1 MAKGRKR
8 KTGKR
13 HPSGKLVQPSGAETQ
28 REVMATVLEA
38 RQRHY
43 GVTARQARDERLGT
57 ALGRL
62 AFGGVISA
70 EQYAAGQ
77 KYAEIYHRHHAVM
90 GWPMPFPA
98 SVTALLASD
107 GLLGGAAGAPPSRE
121 LVEKVRRHY
130 GAVLDVLGQCDRD
143 RLDAPGKAPSVLAYR
158 LVCLDED
165 AGGWP
170 QADLTN
176 LALVLDAL
184 ADLFGITRDAHRKVL
199 T

>member
-1 MAKGRKR
+1 MARGRKR
-8 KTGKR
+8 KAGRR
-13 HPSGKLVQPSGAETQ
+13 HPSGKLVQPGAVETQ
-28 REVMATVLEA
+28 REAMATVLEA

-62 AFGGVISA
+62 ALGQVITA

-77 KYAEIYHRHHAVM
+77 KYGEVYHRHHAVM

-107 GLLGGAAGAPPSRE
+107 GVLGGTSAPPSRE

-130 GAVLDVLGQCDRD
+130 CAVLDVLGQCDRD
-143 RLDAPGKAPSVLAYR
+143 RMDAPGKAPSVLAYR

-184 ADLFGITRDAHRKVL
+184 ADLFGIARDAHRKVL

>member
-1 MAKGRKR
+1 MARGRKR
-8 KTGKR
+8 KAGRR
-13 HPSGKLVQPSGAETQ
+13 HPSGKLVQPGAAETQ
-28 REVMATVLEA
+28 REAMATVLEA

-62 AFGGVISA
+62 AFGQVITA

-77 KYAEIYHRHHAVM
+77 KYGEVYHRHHAVM

-107 GLLGGAAGAPPSRE
+107 GALGGAGAPPSRE

-130 GAVLDVLGQCDRD
+130 GAVLDVFDQCDRE
-143 RLDAPGKAPSVLAYR
+143 RVDAPGKAPSVLAYR

>member
-8 KTGKR
+8 KSGKR

-43 GVTARQARDERLGT
+43 GVTAKQARDERLGT

-62 AFGGVISA
+62 ALTASITA

-77 KYAEIYHRHHAVM
+77 KYAEIHHRHHSVM

-107 GLLGGAAGAPPSRE
+107 GVLGGVGAPPSRE
-121 LVEKVRRHY
+121 LIEKVRRHY
-130 GAVLDVLGQCDRD
+130 GAVLDVLNCCDRD
-143 RLDAPGKAPSVLAYR
+143 RLDAPGKAPSVVAYR

-170 QADLTN
+170 HADHRN
-176 LALVLDAL
+176 LSFALDAL
-184 ADLFGITRDAHRKVL
+184 AELFGMARDSHRKVL

>member
-13 HPSGKLVQPSGAETQ
+13 HPSGKLVQPSVAETQ
-28 REVMATVLEA
+28 REVMTTVLEA

-57 ALGRL
+57 SLGRL
-62 AFGGVISA
+62 AFKEVITA

-107 GLLGGAAGAPPSRE
+107 GILGGVGAPPSRE
-121 LVEKVRRHY
+121 LIEKVRRHY
-130 GAVLDVLGQCDRD
+130 GAVLDVLNCCDRD
-143 RLDAPGKAPSVLAYR
+143 RLDAPGKAPSLVAYR

-170 QADLTN
+170 QADHRN
-176 LALVLDAL
+176 LSFALDAL
-184 ADLFGITRDAHRKVL
+184 GGLFGMTRDSHRKVL

>member
-8 KTGKR
+8 KAGKR
-13 HPSGKLVQPSGAETQ
+13 HPCGKLVQPSGAKTQ
-28 REVMATVLEA
+28 REAMSTVLEA

-62 AFGGVISA
+62 AFAGSITA
-70 EQYAAGQ
+70 EQYAAGE
-77 KYAEIYHRHHAVM
+77 KYGELYHRHHAVM

-98 SVTALLASD
+98 SVAGILASE
-107 GLLGGAAGAPPSRE
+107 GVLGGVGAPPSCE

-130 GAVLDVLGQCDRD
+130 GAVLSVLDQCDRD
-143 RLDAPGKAPSVLAYR
+143 RQASPGQAPSVLVYR
-158 LVCLDED
+158 LICIDED
-165 AGGWP
+165 AGSWP
-170 QADLTN
+170 HAGRRN
-176 LALVLDAL
+176 LSFALDAL
-184 ADLFGITRDAHRKVL
+184 AELFGMARDRHRKVL

>member
-8 KTGKR
+8 KVGKR
-13 HPSGKLVQPSGAETQ
+13 HPCGKLAQPSAGETQ

-62 AFGGVISA
+62 AFAGAITA
-70 EQYAAGQ
+70 EQFAAGQ
-77 KYAEIYHRHHAVM
+77 KYGEIYHRHHAVM

-98 SVTALLASD
+98 SVTGILASD
-107 GLLGGAAGAPPSRE
+107 GALGGVGTPPSQA
-121 LVEKVRRHY
+121 LIEKVRRHY
-130 GAVLDVLGQCDRD
+130 GTVLDVLNKCDRD
-143 RLDAPGKAPSVLAYR
+143 RQDAPGKAPSVLAYR
-158 LVCLDED
+158 LVCVDED

-170 QADLTN
+170 QADRSN
-176 LALVLDAL
+176 VSFALDAL
-184 ADLFGITRDAHRKVL
+184 TQLFGITRDGDRKVL

>member
-1 MAKGRKR
+1 MARGRKR
-8 KTGKR
+8 KAGRR
-13 HPSGKLVQPSGAETQ
+13 HPSGKLVQPGAAETQ
-28 REVMATVLEA
+28 REAMATVLEA

-62 AFGGVISA
+62 AFGQVVTA

-77 KYAEIYHRHHAVM
+77 KYGEVYHRHHAVM

-107 GLLGGAAGAPPSRE
+107 GVLGGAGAPPSRE

-130 GAVLDVLGQCDRD
+130 GAVLNALDQCDRD

-176 LALVLDAL
+176 LAHVLDAL

>member
-1 MAKGRKR
+1 
-8 KTGKR
+8 
-13 HPSGKLVQPSGAETQ
+13 
-28 REVMATVLEA
+28 MATVLEA

-62 AFGGVISA
+62 AFKEVITA

-90 GWPMPFPA
+90 GWPLPFPA

-107 GLLGGAAGAPPSRE
+107 GVLGSVGAPPSRE
-121 LVEKVRRHY
+121 LIEKVRRHY
-130 GAVLDVLGQCDRD
+130 GAVLDVLNCCDRD
-143 RLDAPGKAPSVLAYR
+143 RLDAPGKAPSVVAYR

-170 QADLTN
+170 QADHRN
-176 LALVLDAL
+176 LSFALDAL
-184 ADLFGITRDAHRKVL
+184 AELFGMARDSHRKVL

>member
-13 HPSGKLVQPSGAETQ
+13 HPSGKLVQPSVAETQ

-62 AFGGVISA
+62 VFKEVITA

-77 KYAEIYHRHHAVM
+77 KYAAIYHRHHAVM

-107 GLLGGAAGAPPSRE
+107 GILGGVGAPPSRE
-121 LVEKVRRHY
+121 LIEKVRRHY
-130 GAVLDVLGQCDRD
+130 GAVLDVLNCCDRD
-143 RLDAPGKAPSVLAYR
+143 RLDAPGKAPSVVAYR
-158 LVCLDED
+158 LICLDED

-170 QADLTN
+170 QADRHN
-176 LALVLDAL
+176 LSIALDAL
-184 ADLFGITRDAHRKVL
+184 AELFGMARDSHRKVL

>member
-8 KTGKR
+8 KTGRR

-38 RQRHY
+38 RQRHH
-43 GVTARQARDERLGT
+43 GVTAKQARDERLGT

-62 AFGGVISA
+62 AFGQVITA

-77 KYAEIYHRHHAVM
+77 KYGEVYHRHHAVM

-107 GLLGGAAGAPPSRE
+107 GVLGGVGAPPSRE
-121 LVEKVRRHY
+121 LIEKVRRHF
-130 GAVLDVLGQCDRD
+130 GAVLDVLDQCDRD

-184 ADLFGITRDAHRKVL
+184 ADLFGIARDTHRKVL

>member
-8 KTGKR
+8 KSGKR

-62 AFGGVISA
+62 AFKEVITG

-90 GWPMPFPA
+90 GWPLPFPA

-107 GLLGGAAGAPPSRE
+107 GVLGGVGAPPSRE
-121 LVEKVRRHY
+121 LIEKVRRHY
-130 GAVLDVLGQCDRD
+130 GAVLEVLNCCDRD
-143 RLDAPGKAPSVLAYR
+143 RLDAPGKAPSVVAYR
-158 LVCLDED
+158 LACLDED

-170 QADLTN
+170 QADRHSLSF
-176 LALVLDAL
+176 ALDAL
-184 ADLFGITRDAHRKVL
+184 AELFGMARDSHRKVL

>member
-1 MAKGRKR
+1 MARGRKR
-8 KTGKR
+8 KVGKR
-13 HPSGKLVQPSGAETQ
+13 HPSGKLVQPGAAETQ
-28 REVMATVLEA
+28 REAMATVLEA

-62 AFGGVISA
+62 AFGQVITA

-77 KYAEIYHRHHAVM
+77 KYGEVYHRHHAVL

-107 GLLGGAAGAPPSRE
+107 GVLGGAGAPPSRE

-130 GAVLDVLGQCDRD
+130 GAVLDVFDQCDRD
-143 RLDAPGKAPSVLAYR
+143 RLHAPGKAPSVLAYR

-165 AGGWP
+165 AGAWP

-184 ADLFGITRDAHRKVL
+184 ADLFGITRDVHRKVL

>member
-1 MAKGRKR
+1 VAKGRKR
-8 KTGKR
+8 KAGKR

-28 REVMATVLEA
+28 REVMATVLDA

-62 AFGGVISA
+62 AFGEVITA
-70 EQYAAGQ
+70 EQHAAGQ

-98 SVTALLASD
+98 SVTGILASD
-107 GLLGGAAGAPPSRE
+107 GVLGGGGAAPGHE
-121 LVEKVRRHY
+121 LIEKVRRHY
-130 GAVLDVLGQCDRD
+130 VAVLSVLDQCDRD
-143 RLDAPGKAPSVLAYR
+143 RQASPGQAPSVLAYR
-158 LVCLDED
+158 LICIDED
-165 AGGWP
+165 AGSWP
-170 QADLTN
+170 QADHRN
-176 LALVLDAL
+176 LSFALDAL
-184 ADLFGITRDAHRKVL
+184 AELFGMARDSHRKVL

>member
-8 KTGKR
+8 KTGRR

-28 REVMATVLEA
+28 RQVMATVLEA

-43 GVTARQARDERLGT
+43 GVTAKQARDERLGT

-62 AFGGVISA
+62 AFREVITA

-98 SVTALLASD
+98 SVTAFLASD
-107 GLLGGAAGAPPSRE
+107 GVLGGVGAPPSRE
-121 LVEKVRRHY
+121 LMEKVRRHF
-130 GAVLDVLGQCDRD
+130 GAVLDVLDQCDRK

-165 AGGWP
+165 TGGWP
-170 QADLTN
+170 RADLTN

>member
-1 MAKGRKR
+1 VAKGRKR
-8 KTGKR
+8 KSGKR

-43 GVTARQARDERLGT
+43 GVTAKQARDERLGT

-62 AFGGVISA
+62 AFTASITA

-90 GWPMPFPA
+90 GWPLPFPA

-107 GLLGGAAGAPPSRE
+107 GVLGGVGAPPSRE
-121 LVEKVRRHY
+121 LIEKVRRHY
-130 GAVLDVLGQCDRD
+130 GAVLNVLNCCDRD
-143 RLDAPGKAPSVLAYR
+143 RLDAPGKAPSVAAYR

-170 QADLTN
+170 QADRHN
-176 LALVLDAL
+176 LSFALDAL
-184 ADLFGITRDAHRKVL
+184 AELFGMARDSHRKVL

>member
-28 REVMATVLEA
+28 REVMATVLDA

-62 AFGGVISA
+62 AFGEVITA
-70 EQYAAGQ
+70 EQHAAGQ

-98 SVTALLASD
+98 SVTAILASD
-107 GLLGGAAGAPPSRE
+107 GILGGVGAPPSRE

-130 GAVLDVLGQCDRD
+130 NAVLDVLNRCDRD

-165 AGGWP
+165 AGSWP
-170 QADLTN
+170 QADRHN
-176 LALVLDAL
+176 LSFALDAL
-184 ADLFGITRDAHRKVL
+184 AELFGMARDSHRKVL
-199 T
+199 I

>member
-62 AFGGVISA
+62 AFTACITA

-107 GLLGGAAGAPPSRE
+107 GVLGGGVGAPPSRE
-121 LVEKVRRHY
+121 LIEKVRRHY
-130 GAVLDVLGQCDRD
+130 GAVLDVLDQCDRK

-170 QADLTN
+170 QTDLTN

-184 ADLFGITRDAHRKVL
+184 AELFGITRDAHRKVL

>member
-28 REVMATVLEA
+28 REAMATVLEA

-43 GVTARQARDERLGT
+43 GVTARQARDERVGT

-62 AFGGVISA
+62 AFGQIITA

-77 KYAEIYHRHHAVM
+77 KYAEIHHRHHAVM

-98 SVTALLASD
+98 SVTGILASD
-107 GLLGGAAGAPPSRE
+107 GVLGGVGAPPCRE
-121 LVEKVRRHY
+121 LIEKVRRHY
-130 GAVLDVLGQCDRD
+130 RAVLDVLDQCDRD
-143 RLDAPGKAPSVLAYR
+143 RQTAPGKAPSVLAYR

-184 ADLFGITRDAHRKVL
+184 AHLFGIARDTHRKVL

>member
-1 MAKGRKR
+1 MARGRKR
-8 KTGKR
+8 KAGRR
-13 HPSGKLVQPSGAETQ
+13 HPSGKLVQPGAAETQ
-28 REVMATVLEA
+28 REAMATVLEA

-62 AFGGVISA
+62 AFGQVITA

-77 KYAEIYHRHHAVM
+77 KYGEVYHQHHAVL

-107 GLLGGAAGAPPSRE
+107 GVLGGAGAPPSRE

-130 GAVLDVLGQCDRD
+130 GAVLEVFDQCDRD
-143 RLDAPGKAPSVLAYR
+143 RLHAPGKAPSVLVYR

-176 LALVLDAL
+176 LVLVLDAL
-184 ADLFGITRDAHRKVL
+184 ADLFGIARDTHRKVL